1 VDNALDCATDVLTA
15 AAVASTKRSYRCG
28 RCQASVI
35 LKGGPDTSMRR
46 HFAHAQGQ
54 ADPDCDDYFP
64 SVVVFTGRRVPRN
77 KEAAERDE
85 SSRSRI
91 YFVMEPIGPKIHL
104 SLPSSPPNDEWT
116 GSVEV
121 TAHRTERRLFKRHLN
136 NGSSVVFP
144 LSDGQWSISISG
156 FVSEDYISRIAVGP
170 GSLESR
176 LNLFDATRSLGRQIG
191 PSQPL
196 RLGDAVWIVTR
207 DGAFADLRP
216 HSLSVGER
224 HGAGAWEVLYVQLP
238 DEASSDVAAEI
249 SQWLQRPIRNRQARL
264 WIEAPWPMATRD
276 DGVPI
281 LPRSDEGVTL
291 QADQALD
298 IEIRS
303 LDGQLAHSVEQSQE
317 LRWHNPKE
325 GSWVIFANGKRFG
338 QFETT
343 DEVLESVAALRVV
356 ADNGVA
362 FDLFQYQDL
371 INQHAAAGDDSDR
384 LQLAW
389 SDGSI
394 GRLIH
399 IDNAPLLDPDA
410 LGVVV
415 SKNASTTIHAGNLG
429 SLCCLVELTQAER
442 ESDHR
447 ISPDLLERAQWL
459 TGMMHLF
466 RSITPTLG
474 IRLTFKSRVTHPVIE
489 RLQGTFWPFWLQ
501 PQIEAFR
508 VQVESMS

>member
-1 VDNALDCATDVLTA
+1 
-15 AAVASTKRSYRCG
+15 
-28 RCQASVI
+28 
-35 LKGGPDTSMRR
+35 
-46 HFAHAQGQ
+46 
-54 ADPDCDDYFP
+54 
-64 SVVVFTGRRVPRN
+64 
-77 KEAAERDE
+77 
-85 SSRSRI
+85 
-91 YFVMEPIGPKIHL
+91 
-104 SLPSSPPNDEWT
+104 
-116 GSVEV
+116 VEV
-121 TAHRTERRLFKRHLN
+121 IAHRIERRLFKRHLN

-156 FVSEDYISRIAVGP
+156 FVSEDYVSRIAVGP

-207 DGAFADLRP
+207 DGTFADLRP
-216 HSLSVGER
+216 DLLSVGER
-224 HGAGAWEVLYVQLP
+224 HRAGAWEVLYVQLP

-264 WIEAPWPMATRD
+264 WIEAPWPIATRD
-276 DGVPI
+276 DGVPV
-281 LPRSDEGVTL
+281 LPRLDEGVTL

-303 LDGQLAHSVEQSQE
+303 LDGHLAHSVEQSQE
-317 LRWHNPKE
+317 LHWHNPKQ

-343 DEVLESVAALRVV
+343 DEAFESVAALRIV
-356 ADNGVA
+356 ADNGSA

-371 INQHAAAGDDSDR
+371 INQHAAAWDDSAR

-399 IDNAPLLDPDA
+399 IDNAPLPDPDVF
-410 LGVVV
+410 GVEV
-415 SKNASTTIHAGNLG
+415 SKSASTTIQAGNLG
-429 SLCCLVELTQAER
+429 NLSWLVESTQVER
-442 ESDHR
+442 SSDHP

-508 VQVESMS
+508 AQVESMS